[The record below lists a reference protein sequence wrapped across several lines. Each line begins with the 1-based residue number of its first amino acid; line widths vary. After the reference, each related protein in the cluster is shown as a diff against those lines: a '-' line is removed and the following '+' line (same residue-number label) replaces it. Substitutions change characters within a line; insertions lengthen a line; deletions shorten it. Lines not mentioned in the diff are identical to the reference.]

1 MYSKPVLALKYCQY
15 LFRASNSRGHGIHS
29 PFLFEFI
36 DKVLNDDRS
45 FHAFQDIEQER
56 KAFLKNK
63 TQLTIEDFGAGSAI
77 LKTKER
83 TVASIAATSLKP
95 RKYSQLFF
103 RMIDHYG
110 FQQILEIGTSL
121 GITSAYLA
129 AANPKARVVTLEGSV
144 AIANQASQL
153 FKQLDITNIQ
163 LITGNFDD
171 TLQGAVDS
179 FNRIDFAFID
189 GNHRY
194 APTIAYFTKLL
205 EKSGSNTVI
214 ILDDIH
220 WSGEMEAAWNW
231 VKDQEL
237 VTMTID
243 LFFVGIVL
251 LKKEFHT
258 KQHFAI
264 RY

>member
-29 PFLFEFI
+29 PFVFEFI

-45 FHAFQDIEQER
+45 FHAFQDIEEQR
-56 KAFLKNK
+56 KALLHNN
-63 TQLTIEDFGAGSAI
+63 TLLTIEDFGAGSAI
-77 LKTKER
+77 LKTRER
-83 TVASIAATSLKP
+83 KVSRIAAISLKP

-129 AANPKARVVTLEGSV
+129 AANPKARVVTMEGAT
-144 AIANQASQL
+144 AIAQQARQL
-153 FKQLDITNIQ
+153 FTKLDITNIQ

-171 TLQGAVDS
+171 TLVGVVDS

-194 APTIAYFTKLL
+194 TPTVLYFKKIL
-205 EKSGSNTVI
+205 EKAGSDTVI

-220 WSGEMEAAWNW
+220 WSREMAAAWDW
-231 VKDQEL
+231 VKDQEA

-251 LKKEFHT
+251 LKKEFLT
-258 KQHFAI
+258 KQHFTI